1 MAIVKFPSRIHQT
14 LEKAF
19 AYITKHSKT
28 DNGVY
33 VSSYKCGVNSAA
45 KDFALLR
52 ESKGNNRG
60 TVLAIH
66 LVQSFTPGEITPEQ
80 AHQLGLEFLDEF
92 LQGEYQYVMTTDI
105 EKAHIHNHVIFNSVS
120 LITGKKFRDSKI
132 YKYSALTKARKISD
146 DLCRKYG
153 YYVID
158 NDYEVYLKKYKNK
171 SKTWIQYDNFKL
183 GLKYSSWRNQLKI
196 AIDQAIL
203 QSENWDD
210 FLQKMSQTYEVKYN
224 KPNGGTYKHIA
235 FKAKKQ
241 KRFTR
246 ADTIGPDY
254 TIEKLQERITSDK
267 NILKEEFETELKDLK
282 KQKNLEKELGYII
295 NTHTEKMSSNP
306 GLHSWAT
313 LNNIQTVSKLLIKL
327 HEKGFESIQDLN
339 ADLNNKIEKQMSL
352 ISKTKEIEKEQEK
365 LNETMELLHQYK
377 IYKDYYEQ
385 SKTADKSYK
394 STYSAEIA
402 LYVAAVKQLK
412 QMYKEE
418 KIPSTAMIL
427 ERLSC
432 LDEMI
437 AEINSEYKELSSS
450 INELKLMQKN
460 FNDYEKYEI
469 ENDDL
474 EIKFSA
480 KENNDMNR

>member
-1 MAIVKFPSRIHQT
+1 MIFLALILIIGAVYLLVKILKGALLLLDTFVAFSIGAAISH
-14 LEKAF
+14 L
-19 AYITKHSKT
+19 YISHVIAEGPWAIFFWDLLFS
-28 DNGVY
+28 
-33 VSSYKCGVNSAA
+33 CSAA
-45 KDFALLR
+45 ALYYNL
-52 ESKGNNRG
+52 
-60 TVLAIH
+60 L
-66 LVQSFTPGEITPEQ
+66 SFTRKKF
-80 AHQLGLEFLDEF
+80 QLIGKILNAICSFFNAFTVYAFLSMMLTKEPLLLF
-92 LQGEYQYVMTTDI
+92 LKNIAANM
-105 EKAHIHNHVIFNSVS
+105 IFNF
-120 LITGKKFRDSKI
+120 LIIILISYYI
-132 YKYSALTKARKISD
+132 YKQREEWFIEREIELD
-146 DLCRKYG
+146 DEDDNDDEYD
-153 YYVID
+153 YVND
-158 NDYEVYLKKYKNK
+158 YEDYEVY
-171 SKTWIQYDNFKL
+171 
-183 GLKYSSWRNQLKI
+183 
-196 AIDQAIL
+196 
-203 QSENWDD
+203 
-210 FLQKMSQTYEVKYN
+210 
-224 KPNGGTYKHIA
+224 
-235 FKAKKQ
+235 
-241 KRFTR
+241 
-246 ADTIGPDY
+246 
-254 TIEKLQERITSDK
+254 
-267 NILKEEFETELKDLK
+267 LK

>member
-1 MAIVKFPSRIHQT
+1 MITLALTLIAVAVYLLVKIIKGALLLFDTFLAFTIGGTISHLYISHVIAEGLWAILFWDLLFAGLVALLYYNLLFFIRKKFLLIGKILNAICSFFN
-14 LEKAF
+14 AF
-19 AYITKHSKT
+19 IVYTFLSKT
-28 DNGVY
+28 VT
-33 VSSYKCGVNSAA
+33 KEP
-45 KDFALLR
+45 LL
-52 ESKGNNRG
+52 
-60 TVLAIH
+60 L
-66 LVQSFTPGEITPEQ
+66 
-80 AHQLGLEFLDEF
+80 FLKN
-92 LQGEYQYVMTTDI
+92 TDANI
-105 EKAHIHNHVIFNSVS
+105 IFNF
-120 LITGKKFRDSKI
+120 LIIILISSFI
-132 YKYSALTKARKISD
+132 YRQREEWFIEREIELD
-146 DLCRKYG
+146 DADDEDDDDDEYD
-153 YYVID
+153 YV
-158 NDYEVYLKKYKNK
+158 NDYEVY
-171 SKTWIQYDNFKL
+171 W
-183 GLKYSSWRNQLKI
+183 
-196 AIDQAIL
+196 
-203 QSENWDD
+203 
-210 FLQKMSQTYEVKYN
+210 
-224 KPNGGTYKHIA
+224 
-235 FKAKKQ
+235 
-241 KRFTR
+241 
-246 ADTIGPDY
+246 
-254 TIEKLQERITSDK
+254 
-267 NILKEEFETELKDLK
+267 K

-480 KENNDMNR
+480 KENNEIDR

>member
-1 MAIVKFPSRIHQT
+1 M
-14 LEKAF
+14 
-19 AYITKHSKT
+19 
-28 DNGVY
+28 
-33 VSSYKCGVNSAA
+33 
-45 KDFALLR
+45 
-52 ESKGNNRG
+52 
-60 TVLAIH
+60 
-66 LVQSFTPGEITPEQ
+66 
-80 AHQLGLEFLDEF
+80 
-92 LQGEYQYVMTTDI
+92 
-105 EKAHIHNHVIFNSVS
+105 
-120 LITGKKFRDSKI
+120 
-132 YKYSALTKARKISD
+132 
-146 DLCRKYG
+146 
-153 YYVID
+153 
-158 NDYEVYLKKYKNK
+158 
-171 SKTWIQYDNFKL
+171 
-183 GLKYSSWRNQLKI
+183 
-196 AIDQAIL
+196 
-203 QSENWDD
+203 
-210 FLQKMSQTYEVKYN
+210 
-224 KPNGGTYKHIA
+224 
-235 FKAKKQ
+235 
-241 KRFTR
+241 
-246 ADTIGPDY
+246 
-254 TIEKLQERITSDK
+254 QERITSDK

-282 KQKNLEKELGYII
+282 KQKKLEKELGYIV
-295 NTHTEKMSSNP
+295 NTNTEKMSSNP

-480 KENNDMNR
+480 KENNEMDR

>member
-1 MAIVKFPSRIHQT
+1 M
-14 LEKAF
+14 
-19 AYITKHSKT
+19 
-28 DNGVY
+28 
-33 VSSYKCGVNSAA
+33 
-45 KDFALLR
+45 
-52 ESKGNNRG
+52 
-60 TVLAIH
+60 
-66 LVQSFTPGEITPEQ
+66 
-80 AHQLGLEFLDEF
+80 
-92 LQGEYQYVMTTDI
+92 
-105 EKAHIHNHVIFNSVS
+105 
-120 LITGKKFRDSKI
+120 
-132 YKYSALTKARKISD
+132 
-146 DLCRKYG
+146 
-153 YYVID
+153 
-158 NDYEVYLKKYKNK
+158 
-171 SKTWIQYDNFKL
+171 
-183 GLKYSSWRNQLKI
+183 
-196 AIDQAIL
+196 
-203 QSENWDD
+203 
-210 FLQKMSQTYEVKYN
+210 
-224 KPNGGTYKHIA
+224 
-235 FKAKKQ
+235 
-241 KRFTR
+241 
-246 ADTIGPDY
+246 
-254 TIEKLQERITSDK
+254 
-267 NILKEEFETELKDLK
+267 K

-295 NTHTEKMSSNP
+295 NTHTEKMHNSI

-480 KENNDMNR
+480 KENNEMDR